1 MDAETSTTRL
11 SVLSAS
17 EEEADW
23 VVVGCAV
30 FCAAK
35 EAGIMDAPEM
45 ASAREPATMPFS
57 ALPEEGVRFNVC
69 PCRDVTEVLRRRI
82 EVLTRHFVSVR

>member
-1 MDAETSTTRL
+1 
-11 SVLSAS
+11 
-17 EEEADW
+17 
-23 VVVGCAV
+23 
-30 FCAAK
+30 
-35 EAGIMDAPEM
+35 MDAPEM

-82 EVLTRHFVSVR
+82 EVLTRHLVSVR